1 MQEKLVA
8 LEERVEEALDFR
20 KELNELEVKEAQ
32 RVDKLVQVRGENM
45 RENIRKKH

>member
-1 MQEKLVA
+1 M
-8 LEERVEEALDFR
+8 DFR

-45 RENIRKKH
+45 KENIRRKHEKMRKELDLKLD